1 MSDRHGSAAGDDG
14 ESRGVDSVT
23 LEVIRNGCEAVAEE
37 MNATLVRTGY
47 SPNIKERRDCS
58 TALFDADGEMIA
70 QAETMP
76 VHLGA
81 MPYSVAAAV
90 EAFPPETLSPG
101 DSILLNDP
109 FRGGAHLPDL
119 TLVTPIFGDEARGD
133 GGEVIAFAAN
143 RAHHADI
150 GGSTAGSVAADST
163 EIYQEG
169 LRIPPVKFEAGTGE
183 VADDGTP
190 VGEVREDVLS
200 MILANVRTPEERR
213 GDLRAQVA
221 ANATGR
227 RRFRDLA
234 AEHGGDLAPAL
245 EAIKDYSERR
255 MRAELADL
263 PDGTYAFAD
272 ALDDDGRGNEDL
284 AIEVTLTIDGDGV
297 TVDFTGTAAQ
307 TDGPINAVLAVTASA
322 TYYAVRC
329 VTDPDIPP
337 NHGCYRPIE
346 IVAPEGTIVNP
357 KPPAAVVGGNLETS
371 QRVTD
376 AVLGALAEAAPG
388 RVAAAG
394 QGTMNNVTL
403 GGTDPRG
410 DGPNPYAFYETQ
422 GGGFG
427 GRASGDGMDGV
438 HVHMSNTLNTP
449 AEVLETAYPLRIE
462 RYELRP
468 DSGGAGEHRGGWAS
482 GATSGC
488 AGTPPASACSPSAT
502 TRTRTVWRAAARA
515 PTARPTWSTTTA
527 TRPRN
532 CQRNTPATS
541 PRAPSSA
548 SARPAAGVRRPRRP
562 LGGRYRARSAARQA
576 HGRGG
581 ARGVRIRRRR
591 GRERRRR
598 RLTRRCRRGRLR
610 GRLRHTVTRNDASDQ
625 PGYRGT
631 KGLAAGDAVSDHAR
645 RRRRGTRSN
654 RTDGDPRG
662 RRKHRARQLHGR
674 RRERVLAERRA
685 RRRPGRPRV
694 LSGRLLAHLHA
705 GTVRAPRLEG

>member
-1 MSDRHGSAAGDDG
+1 MSGSGHGPADA
-14 ESRGVDSVT
+14 GVDSVT

-47 SPNIKERRDCS
+47 SPNIKERQDCS

-119 TLVTPIFGDEARGD
+119 TLVTPIYDADHEA
-133 GGEVIAFAAN
+133 VIAFAAN

-169 LRIPPVKFEAGTGE
+169 LRIPPVKFEAGTGA
-183 VADDGTP
+183 VAADGTP
-190 VGEVREDVLS
+190 VGEVRDDVLS

-227 RRFRDLA
+227 RRFRELA
-234 AEHGGDLAPAL
+234 AEHGDDLQSAL

-255 MRAELADL
+255 MRAELSEL
-263 PDGTYAFAD
+263 PDGTYEFTD

-284 AIEVTLTIDGDGV
+284 AIDVTLTVDGDEV

-337 NHGCYRPIE
+337 NHGCYRPID

-357 KPPAAVVGGNLETS
+357 EPPAAVVGGNLETS

-376 AVLGALAEAAPG
+376 TVLGALAQADPEAV
-388 RVAAAG
+388 VAAC

-403 GGTDPRG
+403 GGTDPR
-410 DGPNPYAFYETQ
+410 DDSPYAFYETQ

-468 DSGGAGEHRGGWAS
+468 DSGGAGEHRGGL
-482 GATSGC
+482 GL
-488 AGTPPASACSPSAT
+488 
-502 TRTRTVWRAAARA
+502 RRDIRVRDH
-515 PTARPTWSTTTA
+515 TARLS
-527 TRPRN
+527 
-532 CQRNTPATS
+532 
-541 PRAPSSA
+541 
-548 SARPAAGVRRPRRP
+548 
-562 LGGRYRARSAARQA
+562 L
-576 HGRGG
+576 
-581 ARGVRIRRRR
+581 
-591 GRERRRR
+591 
-598 RLTRRCRRGRLR
+598 
-610 GRLRHTVTRNDASDQ
+610 
-625 PGYRGT
+625 
-631 KGLAAGDAVSDHAR
+631 
-645 RRRRGTRSN
+645 
-654 RTDGDPRG
+654 
-662 RRKHRARQLHGR
+662 
-674 RRERVLAERRA
+674 LAERHESHPYGLAGGGEGENGAAYLVDDDGDDLEKLPAKHTRDLPAGSVVSVRTPGAGGYGDPAGRDADAIERDLRLGKLTPEAA
-685 RRRPGRPRV
+685 REQYGYDV
-694 LSGRLLAHLHA
+694 DDVAESDG
-705 GTVRAPRLEG
+705 GD